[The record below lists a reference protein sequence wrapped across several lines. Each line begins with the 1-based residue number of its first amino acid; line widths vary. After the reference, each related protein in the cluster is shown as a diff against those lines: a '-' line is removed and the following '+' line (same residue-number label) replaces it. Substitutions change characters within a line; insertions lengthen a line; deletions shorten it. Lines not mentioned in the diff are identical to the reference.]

1 MSPPDRIR
9 ETLPAHRDSEPR
21 SRQMRMR
28 SRLFQLSLLAC
39 WLACFPN
46 FGMAAETADAYA
58 EQVEPYVR
66 KYCLECHHDEDAKGD
81 LDLTRYARANDVIG
95 SFRTWNHIVEFIR
108 NGEMPPKDSPQPTID
123 ESNAVVAAVRGILV
137 TEAKKQAGDPG
148 FVPPRRLSN
157 TEYDLS
163 VRELTG
169 IDIRPTRD
177 FPPDP
182 AGGEGFDNTGEA
194 LGMSPNLLKKYLS
207 AAQFVADHLVLR
219 TSGIAFAPFPVTSY
233 NERKKLTEQ
242 AIIDFYQRHSV
253 ELKDYLE
260 AAWRFRYRAADQQ
273 GESLS
278 NWAQARNLSPTYL
291 SLVASTLNAPAL
303 RTGLLGD
310 LGQAW
315 ETLPAPRDDVALPE
329 SLQRLCDRIEH
340 YRRTLGA
347 VEPPLIKANAGNW
360 PIEHLRFRA
369 DVAAARD
376 RFVPANLHSEV
387 TLRLPRVT
395 QPPANDAS
403 PRPLS
408 LFLTVEP
415 AFADNSDEH
424 ENYVVIENA
433 LFSRADD
440 LPRNEQEATQ
450 HETQSLRGF
459 LEQANPRLAESL
471 AFGKHPRGEA
481 IDADAFVIQAP
492 ATIEI
497 PLASELRGQLD
508 GKRLLLRCRLDPL
521 HSREGSVYLQPGTAA
536 VERGERS
543 ERTELLIHPDSR
555 LVRSLETTAADF
567 CNAFPNRF
575 FYVDSGRGLAAGFH
589 LVEGFFRDDA
599 PLIQKV
605 LGESEREELDRL
617 WRELDFVTQSAETL
631 LRGFVWFERA
641 EREVLHD
648 KRFDFLRAEDPALV
662 EEAMLERFEKLYLD
676 KLGVKRIGDTLD
688 AEVPDARSAMIHGFF
703 QQIRTG
709 LQTYQSQI
717 PIAEQLALRQIDEL
731 AERAYRRPLR
741 ADERE
746 SLRGLQAKLRAE
758 GLDVEASLRGVFTAI
773 LMSPDF
779 SYRYQ
784 SAAAGE
790 GTYPL
795 SDHELASRLSYFL
808 WSSLPDPELL
818 AAAAEGRLRDEADLK
833 KQTRRMLRDDRV
845 AAFAREFFGQWLR
858 YRDYLSKDPINAQAF
873 ADYDDALRQAMFDE
887 PTRLATYL
895 IQQDLPI
902 TQLLTSDRTFVNGR
916 LAKHYGG
923 AIRRQYLDL
932 AGDREQ
938 DWHPVTGL
946 LESGRGGLFG
956 MAVILT
962 KNSAGER
969 TSPVK
974 RGFWSVHHLLG
985 QHFPPPPAEVAELPT
1000 SEKEA
1005 ERTIRQLLADHVAQP
1020 QCAMCH
1026 KHFDGLGLTME
1037 GFDAIG
1043 RSRSVDSAGR
1053 PVDDVARLANGE
1065 TAAGIP
1071 GLIRYI
1077 DQHRRQD
1084 FVQNLCRKFL
1094 GYALGRSV
1102 SLSDQPLLDEME
1114 QRLEQN
1120 EYRFS
1125 VLFDAVI
1132 RSPQFRNQRG
1142 SEHSTASR

>member
-1 MSPPDRIR
+1 MS
-9 ETLPAHRDSEPR
+9 
-21 SRQMRMR
+21 
-28 SRLFQLSLLAC
+28 SRLPPPSLLTRSLLA
-39 WLACFPN
+39 LALLSGVLASFPA
-46 FGMAAETADAYA
+46 FGLAAESADDYP
-58 EQVEPYVR
+58 ERVEPYLR
-66 KYCLECHHDEDAKGD
+66 KYCLECHHDQEAKGD
-81 LDLTRYARANDVIG
+81 LDLTRYARSSDVIG
-95 SFRTWNHIVEFIR
+95 NFRTWNHIVEFID
-108 NGEMPPKDSPQPTID
+108 NGEMPPEEALQPTID
-123 ESNAVVAAVRGILV
+123 ESNAVVAAIRDILV

-163 VRELTG
+163 VRDLTG
-169 IDIRPTRD
+169 FDLRPTRD

-219 TSGIAFAPFPVTSY
+219 TNGISFAPFPVTSY

-242 AIIDFYQRHSV
+242 AIIDFYERHSV
-253 ELKDYLE
+253 DPLAYLE
-260 AAWRFRYRAADQQ
+260 AAWRYRYRDADRQA
-273 GESLS
+273 ESLGT
-278 NWAQARNLSPTYL
+278 WAQTRNLSPTYL
-291 SLVASTLNAPAL
+291 ELVSSTLSAPAL
-303 RTGLLGD
+303 RTGFLGD

-315 ETLPAPRDDVALPE
+315 DSLPAPVEGAALPE
-329 SLQRLCDRIEH
+329 ELRALSDRIEH
-340 YRRTLGA
+340 YRRTLA
-347 VEPPLIKANAGNW
+347 APEPQLIKANAGNW

-376 RFVPANLHSEV
+376 RFAADGLASEV
-387 TLRLPRVT
+387 NLRLPRVAK
-395 QPPANDAS
+395 PPADDQS

-408 LFLTVEP
+408 LFLGAEP
-415 AFADNSDEH
+415 ASAENTDES
-424 ENYVVIENA
+424 YVVIEQA

-450 HETQSLRGF
+450 HETQTLRGV
-459 LEQANPRLAESL
+459 LELANPSLAESL
-471 AFGKHPRGEA
+471 AFGKHPLGDPVA
-481 IDADAFVIQAP
+481 ADAFVIKAP

-497 PLASELRGQLD
+497 PLPPELRQQLD
-508 GKRLLLRCRLDPL
+508 GKRLLLRCRLDPRS
-521 HSREGSVYLQPGTAA
+521 SREGSVYLRHGTDVARRDNRA
-536 VERGERS
+536 EPI
-543 ERTELLIHPDSR
+543 ELLIHADSQ
-555 LVRSLETTAADF
+555 LVRSLTTAATEF
-567 CNAFPNRF
+567 CEAFPNRF
-575 FYVDSGRGLAAGFH
+575 FYVDRGRGLAAGFH
-589 LVEGFFRDDA
+589 LVEGFFRDDQ
-599 PLIQKV
+599 PLVEKV
-605 LGESEREELDRL
+605 LGEAEREELDRL

-648 KRFDFLRAEDPALV
+648 KRFDFLRAEDPRLV
-662 EEAMLERFEKLYLD
+662 EDELLDRFEKLYLD

-688 AEVPDARSAMIHGFF
+688 AADPDARSTMIQGFF
-703 QQIRTG
+703 QQIRVG
-709 LQTYQSQI
+709 LKAYQSQLLT
-717 PIAEQLALRQIDEL
+717 AEPLALQQLDEL
-731 AERAYRRPLR
+731 AARAYRRPLQDADR
-741 ADERE
+741 A
-746 SLRGLQAKLRAE
+746 SLRALHAKLRAE

-779 SYRYQ
+779 CFRYHPA
-784 SAAAGE
+784 SAGD
-790 GTYPL
+790 GIYPL
-795 SDHELASRLSYFL
+795 ADHDLASRLSYFL
-808 WSSLPDPELL
+808 WSSLPDAELL
-818 AAAAEGRLRDEADLK
+818 AAAAEGRLQDEAELK

-845 AAFAREFFGQWLR
+845 SAFAREFFGQWLR

-873 ADYDDALRQAMFDE
+873 PGYDEALRQAMFDE
-887 PTRLATYL
+887 PARLATDL
-895 IQQDLPI
+895 IQQDQSI
-902 TQLLTSDRTFVNGR
+902 TQLLTSERTFVNGR

-923 AIRRQYLDL
+923 EIERQYRSL
-932 AGDREQ
+932 AGDGDQ

-946 LESGRGGLFG
+946 IESGRGGLFG

-1026 KHFDGLGLTME
+1026 KHFDGLGLAME

-1043 RSRSVDSAGR
+1043 RSRTVDSAGR
-1053 PVDDVARLANGE
+1053 PVDDVARLVNGE
-1065 TAAGIP
+1065 TVAGIP
-1071 GLIRYI
+1071 GLIRYL

-1084 FVQNLCRKFL
+1084 FVRNLCRKFL

-1102 SLSDQPLLDEME
+1102 SLSDQPLLDEM
-1114 QRLEQN
+1114 QRRLEQN
-1120 EYRFS
+1120 DYRFS

-1132 RSPQFRNQRG
+1132 GSPQFRQQRG
-1142 SEHSTASR
+1142 SEFSTASR